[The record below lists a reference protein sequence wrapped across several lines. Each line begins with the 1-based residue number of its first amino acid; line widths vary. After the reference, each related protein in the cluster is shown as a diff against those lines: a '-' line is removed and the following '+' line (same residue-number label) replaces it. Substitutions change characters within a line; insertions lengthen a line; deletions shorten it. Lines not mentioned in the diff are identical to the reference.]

1 MNKKKQGGNPNK
13 EQAAPNYRIFGNEIL
28 NDIFCHTEEEANDF
42 CQMIR
47 DRFMEC
53 VAKRLDPTL
62 PPGDK
67 EQHHKMQR
75 YLVAHICGHIEAAFE
90 LGWNEAMQ
98 RASKV
103 MLEDLL

>member
-1 MNKKKQGGNPNK
+1 MSKKKQNNKPNK
-13 EQAAPNYRIFGNEIL
+13 EQAAPYYRIFGNEIL
-28 NDIFCHTEEEANDF
+28 NDIFCHTEEEAIDF

-47 DRFMEC
+47 DRFTEC
-53 VAKRLDPTL
+53 VAKRIDPTL
-62 PPGDK
+62 PLDDK
-67 EQHHKMQR
+67 EQFNNMQR

-103 MLEDLL
+103 MLEDML